1 MLIFTVLASLLTGAL
16 CGLLPAL
23 QLSRSNPGDAL
34 KDGDR
39 GGSSGHGART
49 RNTLVVAEVALSLM
63 LLASA
68 GLLIRTLG
76 VLQRV
81 SPGFAPARAITMQLL
96 LPQTRYPNAASMIA
110 FYRRLHDELSGDAGG
125 HGRRGLDD
133 PADDRQRYRHGLR
146 ARRPR
151 GRSERPHLGLLLRRQ
166 PRLLL
171 DARHQDRARPRLHAS
186 ATTSGRRRWW

>member
-1 MLIFTVLASLLTGAL
+1 MQIPRLNTVHIDRSVLLFTVLASLLTGAL

-39 GGSSGHGART
+39 GGSSGRGART
-49 RNTLVVAEVALSLM
+49 RNTLVVAEVALSLV

-81 SPGFAPARAITMQLL
+81 SPG
-96 LPQTRYPNAASMIA
+96 
-110 FYRRLHDELSGDAGG
+110 LH
-125 HGRRGLDD
+125 R
-133 PADDRQRYRHGLR
+133 R
-146 ARRPR
+146 ARDHDAAAAAADALPR
-151 GRSERPHLGLLLRRQ
+151 TPRR
-166 PRLLL
+166 
-171 DARHQDRARPRLHAS
+171 
-186 ATTSGRRRWW
+186 